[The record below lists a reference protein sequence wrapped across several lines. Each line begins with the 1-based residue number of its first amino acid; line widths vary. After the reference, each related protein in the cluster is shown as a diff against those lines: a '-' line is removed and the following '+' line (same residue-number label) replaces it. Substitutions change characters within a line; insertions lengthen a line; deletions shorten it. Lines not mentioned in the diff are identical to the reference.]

1 MRSVQNPIVGRNTNT
16 SVEAD
21 ALRYRHLRS
30 KDVNTINDGG
40 VFAGMT
46 PDNVVLS
53 EEDLDQAIDFEM
65 NTHELGAK

>member
-1 MRSVQNPIVGRNTNT
+1 MPDT

-21 ALRYRHLRS
+21 ALRYRHLRA
-30 KDVNTINDGG
+30 KDVDTIDKGG

-53 EEDLDQAIDFEM
+53 EEDLDAAIDHEM
-65 NTHELGAK
+65 IVAARTS